1 MLASL
6 VLLALAANHVS
17 AFPSMLSEAFLNKR
31 NAEPALAESPCPHMA
46 ALAKRQAPGITPPF
60 DAATQYVS
68 NTGAHQFVAPGPT
81 DQRGPCMHHL
91 STVHREIC
99 VLTEYRP
106 GSQCYGKP
114 WISTA

>member
-91 STVHREIC
+91 STVHRKIC

-106 GSQCYGKP
+106 GS
-114 WISTA
+114 